1 VAESLTFRE
10 VLRIDVMRR
19 VWYAQVIS
27 LFGDFVALFA
37 VISVVTYRMHGT
49 PSQVTGIQ
57 IAYMLPV
64 GVLGLLSGVFVDRWP
79 LKPTL
84 IVSDLLRAGLVALLI
99 FATTLWQYYAVLVG
113 ISCVSSFFGPAQSV
127 TIRSHVPREGLLNAN
142 SLMQL
147 AFMGMRVIGPATATA
162 LVVAVGAALCYVL
175 DVISFLASAA
185 LIASVAIRR
194 GFEPPTTGGGSGPLH
209 SLWIDMQQGIRFI
222 AGHPSVSFVV
232 AAMAAGMFTVGCFG
246 PLIAIYVRDSLHATE
261 LMYGIVSAMVGVGL
275 IIGTVNIRRAARFA
289 SNEKLVLFGLGG
301 IGIGAFILGTLP
313 YVSASVVATLSIG
326 VTFAAIIVPAQ
337 TLLQQE
343 TPGAMM
349 GRVSASTGSVV
360 LTAQVLGLVLSGWL
374 ADLVGI
380 RAVFLGCA
388 ALAAT
393 LAVAGRLLLRVPRGT
408 DAPAVPLAEV

>member
-1 VAESLTFRE
+1 MPEPLTFRE

-27 LFGDFVALFA
+27 LFGDFLALFA
-37 VISVVTYRMHGT
+37 VLNVVTFRMHGT
-49 PSQVTGIQ
+49 PSQITGIQ

-84 IVSDLLRAGLVALLI
+84 IVSDLLRAVFATFLI
-99 FATTLWQYYAVLVG
+99 FATSLWQYYLILTA

-147 AFMGMRVIGPATATA
+147 AFMGLRVIGPATAAA
-162 LVVAVGAALCYVL
+162 LVVAVGPALCYGVDVL
-175 DVISFLASAA
+175 SFLASAS
-185 LIASVAIRR
+185 LIASVGIRR
-194 GFEPPTTGGGSGPLH
+194 GFEPPRSEGGNGPLH
-209 SLWIDMQQGIRFI
+209 ALWLDMQQGIRFI

-246 PLIAIYVRDSLHATE
+246 PLIAIYVRETLHASE
-261 LMYGIVSAMVGVGL
+261 LMYGTVSAMVGVGL
-275 IIGTVNIRRAARFA
+275 VIGTLNIRNLATHA
-289 SNEKLVLFGLGG
+289 SNEKMVLLGLGG
-301 IGIGAFILGTLP
+301 IGIGAFMLGALP
-313 YVSASVVATLSIG
+313 FVSASVVATLSIG
-326 VTFAAIIVPAQ
+326 LTFSAIIIPAQ

-349 GRVSASTGSVV
+349 GRVSSSVGSVV
-360 LTAQVLGLVLSGWL
+360 LTAQVLGLVLSGVL
-374 ADLVGI
+374 AEIVGI
-380 RAVFLGCA
+380 RAVFIGCA
-388 ALAAT
+388 VLAAV
-393 LAVAGRLLLRVPRGT
+393 LAGAGRLFLHVGRRTTPT
-408 DAPAVPLAEV
+408 AVAAG